1 MKNVFIS
8 HSSKDIA
15 HANAVVEALEREGI
29 SVWIAPRDI
38 PAGSNYGASITRG
51 LRECAVLVLV
61 FSKDSN
67 ESHAVFREVQ
77 IAFDEKKVIIPLRIE
92 DVPVSD
98 DLNFYLS
105 GLHWLDAANKRGGYE
120 ELVRDVKHVLQS
132 AGYQISKTP
141 QPQQIYPTAM
151 PHIANPEMTPTRAA
165 GFASSMAAKVTAT
178 IISVLVIALSIG
190 VIWFAISS
198 NDTPIHAPDDF
209 VAQTPT
215 PAPQATLETTPEPSP
230 LPEAT
235 PEPGQVQG
243 PLTWQQALE
252 TAFGHVDVR
261 RESITQLG
269 VYFYEDSELG
279 YVWEVDV
286 REYTPFGTVSRFVL
300 VNVETGEVVLYE
312 ESLWT
317 WEPHVEPPHVG
328 QIGWEQALEI
338 ALEHTDIT
346 ATNITGIWITTWL
359 YSDEIE
365 FPKWDAWTIDIDGFF
380 LNVQVWQSFEVYA
393 ATGEILEIEW

>member
-105 GLHWLDAANKRGGYE
+105 GLHWLDAANKRGGFE
-120 ELVRDVKHVLQS
+120 ELVRDVKHLLQS
-132 AGYQISKTP
+132 TGDPIKETP
-141 QPQQIYPTAM
+141 LPHQIYPAEM
-151 PHIANPEMTPTRAA
+151 PHMANPAVTPTKAV

-178 IISVLVIALSIG
+178 IISFLVIALLIG

-209 VAQTPT
+209 AAQTPT
-215 PAPQATLETTPEPSP
+215 PTPQATPEPTP
-230 LPEAT
+230 TPEAT
-235 PEPGQVQG
+235 PEPEQVQG
-243 PLTWQQALE
+243 PLTWQRALE

-261 RESITQLG
+261 RENITQLG
-269 VYFYEDSELG
+269 VHFYEDPELG
-279 YVWEVDV
+279 YVWQVDFH
-286 REYTPFGTVSRFVL
+286 EYTTFGTVSRFVL
-300 VNVETGEVVLYE
+300 IDVETGEVVYYE

-317 WEPHVEPPHVG
+317 WGYAVEPPQVG

-338 ALEHTDIT
+338 ALEHTDI
-346 ATNITGIWITTWL
+346 AVTNITDIWVTTWR
-359 YSDEIE
+359 YSDELE

-380 LNVQVWQSFEVYA
+380 LDVHVWQSFEVYA